1 MYPDEF
7 IERIGE
13 QSYVDPHGLM
23 EAMSQ
28 PARASVRV
36 NRRKWDQGITGYES
50 VPWESDGYF
59 IPGKPLYTPDPLLH
73 AGVYYPQE
81 SSSMFAGEFFRQM
94 TDGKSGLRVLDLCGA
109 PGGKST
115 HLSTLI
121 GDDGLL
127 VANEVIRARAAV
139 LAENITKWGIGNTV
153 VTQGDPARFAALPE
167 FFDVIV
173 ADVPCSGEGMFRS
186 AAIAREWSVQNTRL
200 CSDRQRRIVMEAW
213 PSLKAGGIM
222 IYSTC
227 TFNPAENEENIAW
240 IRDSTDAEPLNVS
253 LSEGSGIIPV
263 SHKSITGYGFHP
275 GRVQG
280 DGFFIAAIKKG
291 EGRSNRNQDAAIKK
305 GEGRSNRNQGATP
318 QKIESHS
325 NKKHDTRKG
334 AIKPSSTAYG
344 IAEPLTSFDRNRLI
358 MMDNRIIALATE
370 TDVFNYL
377 NDRINVIKAGTLIG
391 EVKNSVLVPAHD
403 LAMSVRQKRG
413 AWPEH
418 ALPYDEA
425 FSFLRL
431 EQLRPGNMPAG
442 RVLLTY
448 RGVPLGF
455 VNNLGS
461 RVNNG
466 YPQAWRIRM
475 EKPTDYRGI
484 LKEIDC

>member
-7 IERIGE
+7 IERIGG
-13 QSYVDPHGLM
+13 QSYIDPQGLM
-23 EAMSQ
+23 DAMGQSAQ
-28 PARASVRV
+28 ASFRL
-36 NRRKWDQGITGYES
+36 NRRKWDQGISGYES

-94 TDGKSGLRVLDLCGA
+94 TAGKTGLRVLDLCGA

-153 VTQGDPARFAALPE
+153 VTQGDPARFAALPD

-186 AAIAREWSVQNTRL
+186 AAVTREWSVQNTRL

-213 PSLKAGGIM
+213 PALKAGGIM

-227 TFNPAENEENIAW
+227 TFNPAENEENMAW
-240 IRDSTDAEPLNVS
+240 IRDSTDAEPLSVS
-253 LSEGSGIIPV
+253 LPEGSGIIPV
-263 SHKSITGYGFHP
+263 SHKNITGYGFHP
-275 GRVQG
+275 GRVPG
-280 DGFFIAAIKKG
+280 DGFFIAALQKS
-291 EGRSNRNQDAAIKK
+291 EGHNNRNLDAAL
-305 GEGRSNRNQGATP
+305 
-318 QKIESHS
+318 QKSESHS
-325 NKKHDTRKG
+325 NRKHDTRKG
-334 AIKPSSTAYG
+334 ALKPSSAASI
-344 IAEPLTSFDRNRLI
+344 IAEPLTSFDHNRLI

-370 TDVFNYL
+370 TNVFNYL

-418 ALPYDEA
+418 ALTYDEA

-431 EQLRPGNMPAG
+431 EQLQAGTMPAG

-455 VNNLGS
+455 VKNLGS

-466 YPQAWRIRM
+466 YPQSWRIRM
-475 EKPTDYRGI
+475 GKPTDYSGI
-484 LKEIDC
+484 L